1 MAPNT
6 EEFMKKPL
14 VIMVLCCFPAI
25 AFTVPA
31 EARPGGCIKGAIV
44 GGIAGHFM
52 GHGGIGAAAGCAYG
66 MHRRNEY
73 DRQRQETGRSGYAP
87 NGPQGQQ
94 RR

>member
-1 MAPNT
+1 
-6 EEFMKKPL
+6 MKKPL
-14 VIMVLCCFPAI
+14 IIMVLFCFPAI

-66 MHRRNEY
+66 IHRRHEY